1 MRVAARAD
9 MGKYCC
15 RPSGHIER
23 HSDTLARGGRM
34 DRRRFVIGTAATA
47 LAAGPTLAQEAYPSR
62 AITIVNAFPP
72 GGLNDIVTRP
82 LAAALEPILKQPVV
96 IDTKAGA
103 AGQVGAQ
110 VAASAKPDGYT
121 LLSHNV
127 GISGYAE
134 VDKLF
139 GRPVKVSRA
148 DFIPLARL
156 IADPV
161 LLLVNEQQPYK
172 TAKEFIDGAKAN
184 PDTLVFSSGGLYG
197 ASHLPLAYLEKAT
210 GPLRLRH
217 LPTNGGGPAI
227 IAILGN
233 NAQVTTQSVSATLQ
247 HIKAG
252 KLRPLAT
259 FGGTRSKVL
268 PNVPTLK
275 ELGYDVEYY
284 LWVGLFAPKGTPEA
298 VVATLRNAIGKATQ
312 SDQFSAALA
321 NAGQEL
327 AYLDGPDFQTFWDI
341 DGRRTDE
348 AVISIGRQG

>member
-1 MRVAARAD
+1 
-9 MGKYCC
+9 
-15 RPSGHIER
+15 
-23 HSDTLARGGRM
+23 M
-34 DRRRFVIGTAATA
+34 DRRRFVIGAAATA
-47 LAAGPTLAQEAYPSR
+47 LAAGPAFAQEAFPSH

-82 LAAALEPILKQPVV
+82 LATAMEPVLKQPVV
-96 IDTKAGA
+96 VETKAGA

-127 GISGYAE
+127 GLSGYAE

-139 GRPVKVSRA
+139 GRPPKTTRA
-148 DFIPLARL
+148 HFIPLARL
-156 IADPV
+156 VADPV
-161 LLLVNEQQPYK
+161 VLLVNEQQPYK
-172 TAKEFIDGAKAN
+172 TLKEFIAGAKAQ

-227 IAILGN
+227 MAILGN
-233 NAQVTTQSVSATLQ
+233 NAQVTTQTVSATLP

-252 KLRPLAT
+252 KLRPLAV
-259 FGGTRSKVL
+259 FSAARSKVL
-268 PNVPTLK
+268 PDVPTLK
-275 ELGYDVEYY
+275 ELGFDVEYY
-284 LWVGLFAPKGTPEA
+284 LWVGIFAPKDTPPA
-298 VVATLRNAIGKATQ
+298 IVTTLRAAIGKAAH
-312 SDQFSAALA
+312 SDQFKAALA

-327 AYLDGPDFQTFWDI
+327 AYLDGPDFQKFWDI
-341 DGRRTDE
+341 DGKRTDE
-348 AVISIGRQG
+348 AVISIGKQG